1 MIKALLSIRLRSA
14 LASTQG
20 RKKDGTVAKPT
31 NGKIL
36 LFAFLYLFL
45 AATFIGLFAMYAV
58 ALAPMMIAARQDAM
72 YFGIFTVAL
81 FSLIFVFTI
90 FETKS
95 ELFDCKDNELLLS
108 MPIDPRHIVISR
120 ILIVLIYNYLE
131 AAVIFLPAVVVY
143 AVFGGSVLGIVG
155 GVAVFLAVPLLATAL
170 ASGVGYLVAQIT
182 RRTKR
187 KSLVTTLASLGLLGI
202 YFVAYGAFMGAFG
215 EILEGEISS
224 LPDNAFLSAVGGAA
238 MLSPVPLTVLLAL
251 SLCSAYLAWRII
263 SANYI
268 SIVTDKRGA
277 GRVEYKRQSL
287 EKNSAFVAMS
297 KKEFTKFFSSS
308 LYMLNSAL
316 GVVFTVVLS
325 VIILV
330 NRGVLVALS
339 DEFTLMGIN
348 GREMISALL
357 IAALVMMSSMNMPSA
372 SALSLEGDNLWIIK
386 TMPIS
391 SRTVLLAKCAPHVIV
406 CATPTVLASVLLA
419 IACGAPAVFWPF
431 FILTPAVTNILFA
444 LVGIALNTAFP
455 KLKFDNE
462 TQPIKQS
469 MSIFLAMTAGFV
481 WSLAVLGVSGLFSL
495 LGVAILGVV
504 AVFVL
509 TSVVAAIMY
518 AVVVG
523 PCARKFEKL

>member
-1 MIKALLSIRLRSA
+1 
-14 LASTQG
+14 
-20 RKKDGTVAKPT
+20 
-31 NGKIL
+31 
-36 LFAFLYLFL
+36 
-45 AATFIGLFAMYAV
+45 
-58 ALAPMMIAARQDAM
+58 
-72 YFGIFTVAL
+72 
-81 FSLIFVFTI
+81 
-90 FETKS
+90 
-95 ELFDCKDNELLLS
+95 
-108 MPIDPRHIVISR
+108 
-120 ILIVLIYNYLE
+120 
-131 AAVIFLPAVVVY
+131 
-143 AVFGGSVLGIVG
+143 
-155 GVAVFLAVPLLATAL
+155 
-170 ASGVGYLVAQIT
+170 
-182 RRTKR
+182 
-187 KSLVTTLASLGLLGI
+187 
-202 YFVAYGAFMGAFG
+202 MGAFG
-215 EILEGEISS
+215 GILEGEITS

-251 SLCSAYLAWRII
+251 SLCLAYLAWRII

-277 GRVEYKRQSL
+277 GRVEYKRRSL

-297 KKEFTKFFSSS
+297 KKELTKFFSSS
-308 LYMLNSAL
+308 LYMLNSAM

-339 DEFTLMGIN
+339 DEFALMGIN

-391 SRTVLLAKCAPHVIV
+391 SRTVLLAKCAPHIIV

-481 WSLAVLGVSGLFSL
+481 WSLAVLGVSGLLSL

-509 TSVVAAIMY
+509 TSVAAAIMY